1 MQFTLRICP
10 HCREFLKIPV
20 GRSSVLCLYC
30 GHLVPALPSECLQTS
45 PSLRR
50 IVSYIL
56 LGLLFVAALS
66 LLISA
71 RLLGLGLD
79 CLLYFLRHAIG
90 WLVSKRPA
98 HLSRHRT
105 LHSRHMLTK
114 ATNHRMITKI
124 AQSKET

>member
-1 MQFTLRICP
+1 MQFIVHKCP
-10 HCREFLKIPV
+10 HCQEYLKIPA
-20 GRSSVLCLYC
+20 GRSMVLCLYC
-30 GHLVPALPSECLQTS
+30 GLLVPAPPPELLQTS

-66 LLISA
+66 LLIAA

-79 CLLYFLRHAIG
+79 CLLYLLRHGIG
-90 WLVSKRPA
+90 WLVSQRSA
-98 HLSRHRT
+98 QLSRHRT
-105 LHSRHMLTK
+105 PHSRPMLTK
-114 ATNHRMITKI
+114 STNHRMITKI